1 MSNLFEKFRL
11 ITMVLLMLFMMT
23 SNNSGFVYA
32 SSNEISASNPS
43 HQFINVAADSLR
55 SYAVKSDGTVWGW
68 GSGLNERGE
77 LVGYPNFVEIPVKI
91 PNVSEITKVVGGMNS
106 FQLALKSDGTVWSW
120 GYNSEGQLGDGT
132 NTYRSKPVMIHNLHD
147 VISIS
152 AGSHHSLALKSD
164 GTVWTWGYNAYGIL
178 GDGSYVDQYTP
189 VQVKN
194 LSNVISITGSYEKS
208 KAVKSD
214 GTVWEWGYLVNGSNY
229 QTTPTQILGI
239 ENVKALANISTLAT
253 LALKADGTVWVWD
266 DYRSTPTQVENL
278 DNIVA
283 ISNGMALKSDGKVVL
298 IKEDIFTNQIE
309 VTPVELTDVTQ
320 ISKTYA
326 QYPGHQLA
334 IKKDGSVWAWGGND
348 YGQLGDGTLD
358 DKLIPVEV
366 NFPGDELVH
375 SVTGSVYGI
384 EGMPVEYATVT
395 ASTYNQSWTVTTDV
409 YGKYTLLLPSEI
421 YTLSVYAD
429 GYVDNSKS
437 NVSVTS
443 SAYDTFDFNLVG
455 YGGFVK
461 LVFKDTD
468 GKALI
473 NPMISIKRMD
483 NSTVYSGVIY
493 GKDEWVYPLGVGTY
507 NVTIGEVTRLV
518 DVELNK
524 LYIFDPMNSKA
535 GSVIKGKVSGVDGYP
550 VEQATVIASTYNQLW
565 TATTDVY
572 GEYTLSVP
580 SGKYTLNAFANGYI
594 KSSKSDVSVT
604 SSVYETAD
612 FNLVGYGGFVK
623 FVFKDAEG
631 KPLSNPY
638 LSIRRADN
646 TFTYSGIVYGKDEWI
661 YPLSVGE
668 YDITIGEVTR
678 RINVKLNELLI
689 LNPADPN

>member
-55 SYAVKSDGTVWGW
+55 SYAVKSDGTVWSW

>member
-1 MSNLFEKFRL
+1 
-11 ITMVLLMLFMMT
+11 MLFMMT
-23 SNNSGFVYA
+23 SNTSGFVYA
-32 SSNEISASNPS
+32 SSNRISESNSS
-43 HQFINVAADSLR
+43 HKFINVTADSLR

-77 LVGYPNFVEIPVKI
+77 LAGYPNFVEIPVKI

-132 NTYRSKPVMIHNLHD
+132 NTYRSKPVMVHNLHD

-194 LSNVISITGSYEKS
+194 LSNVVSITGSYEKS

-214 GTVWEWGYLVNGSNY
+214 GTVWEWGYLVNGSTY
-229 QTTPTQILGI
+229 QTTPTQISGI
-239 ENVKALANISTLAT
+239 ENVKALANISTSAT

-283 ISNGMALKSDGKVVL
+283 ISNGMALKSDGTVAL
-298 IKEDIFTNQIE
+298 IKDDIFTNQIE

-334 IKKDGSVWAWGGND
+334 IKKDGSVWAWGGNN

-409 YGKYTLLLPSEI
+409 YGKYSLLLPSES

-443 SAYDTFDFNLVG
+443 SAYDAFDFNLVG

-461 LVFKDTD
+461 LVLKDTD

-507 NVTIGEVTRLV
+507 NVTIGGVTRLV
-518 DVELNK
+518 NVELNK
-524 LYIFDPMNSKA
+524 LYIFDPVNSKA
-535 GSVIKGKVSGVDGYP
+535 GSVIKGKVSGIDGYP

-638 LSIRRADN
+638 LSIRKADN
-646 TFTYSGIVYGKDEWI
+646 TFTYSGIVYGKDEWT

-678 RINVKLNELLI
+678 RINAKLNELSI
-689 LNPADPN
+689 FNPTDK